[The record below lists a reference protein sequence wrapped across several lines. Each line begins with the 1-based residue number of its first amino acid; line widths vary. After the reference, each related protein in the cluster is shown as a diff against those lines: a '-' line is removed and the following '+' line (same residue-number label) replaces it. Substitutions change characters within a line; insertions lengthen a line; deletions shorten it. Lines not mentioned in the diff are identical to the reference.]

1 MVEIPTPQPSSKA
14 LPESTAPRSA
24 DVSPWVVGGIF
35 FLAVFLGGIGFTIY
49 TLIFQPANI
58 ALLRDVVII
67 FLAFESILGGLVL
80 VLLLIQLARLTS
92 LIQDEI
98 KPILD
103 STNDTVH
110 TLQGTTKFLS
120 NNLVDPVMKAS
131 SSFAAV
137 REALSWLRSGR
148 KGR

>member
-1 MVEIPTPQPSSKA
+1 MVENPTPQPSVET
-14 LPESTAPRSA
+14 LPESTVPRSA
-24 DVSPWVVGGIF
+24 GLSPWVVAGIF

>member
-1 MVEIPTPQPSSKA
+1 MVENPAPKPSVET
-14 LPESTAPRSA
+14 LPESTVPRSA
-24 DVSPWVVGGIF
+24 AFSPWVIAGIF

-120 NNLVDPVMKAS
+120 NNLVDPVIKAS